1 MLEQGGIIMKV
12 AVSATGTELS
22 SQVDPRFGRAEYL
35 LIIDTDSRAIVEVID
50 NKEATGMA
58 QGAGINLAGR
68 AADAGVQTVITG
80 VVGPKAAAVCEKA
93 GIAMVNGA
101 SGTVAEAVEQFLA
114 GPQARTTTQAR
125 ESGAAVPAGPGRGP
139 GCRGNGMGRGKGAGM
154 GAGMGRGRCRRS

>member
-1 MLEQGGIIMKV
+1 MKV
-12 AVSATGTELS
+12 ADSATVAELS

-35 LIIDTDSRAIVEVID
+35 RIIDTDSRAIVEVID
-50 NKEATGMA
+50 NKEAAGMA

-68 AADAGVQTVITG
+68 VADAGAEAIITG

-114 GPQARTTTQAR
+114 DPQARAATPTR
-125 ESGAAVPAGPGRGP
+125 GSGAAVPDEPGRGP
-139 GCRGNGMGRGKGAGM
+139 GCRGGKGRNN
-154 GAGMGRGRCRRS
+154 GAGMGRGRCRKS